1 MPAVDEFAKYTSGLE
16 SPARN
21 VFSITPHET
30 DELPFVPREIYV
42 GGAGDIEMVA
52 VDSDTAVILKAVPAG
67 MRLPYRAKRIIST
80 NTTATDLVG
89 VY

>member
-1 MPAVDEFAKYTSGLE
+1 MPAVDEFANYTSGLT
-16 SPARN
+16 SPTRN
-21 VFSITPHET
+21 AFSITPHAT

-42 GGAGDIEMVA
+42 GTGGDVEFVA
-52 VDSDTAVILKAVPAG
+52 VDSEDAVILKNVPVGA
-67 MRLPYRAKRIIST
+67 RLPYRAKRIIST